1 MKKSANYYCD
11 KISNIIDRLY
21 KYADETGIDVNHYA
35 HQLSIL
41 RAEIYRKLN
50 EQ

>member
-11 KISNIIDRLY
+11 KIDNIIYRLY
-21 KYADETGIDVNHYA
+21 KYADETGINVTHYA

-41 RAEIYRKLN
+41 QKEFYDKLN